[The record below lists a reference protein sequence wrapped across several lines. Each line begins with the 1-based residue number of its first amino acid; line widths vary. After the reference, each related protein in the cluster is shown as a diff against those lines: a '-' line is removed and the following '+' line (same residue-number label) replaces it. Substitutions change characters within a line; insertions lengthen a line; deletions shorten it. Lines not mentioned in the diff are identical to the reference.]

1 MKEVILVILYA
12 LLFLLVINK
21 IKFFNLPGIGN
32 KPITGVFILKIICGI
47 AVWATYTWYYK
58 ERNTA
63 DIFKYFDDSK
73 VMYDAAFNR
82 PIDFLQM
89 ITGIDNNNEYFNHNY
104 YNKMNNWFRVHES
117 TLYNESHSLIRFNA
131 LIRFFS
137 FGYFNVH
144 TVFMCFFSLVGLTGL
159 YRFLYKYLRRNKIM
173 LFCIVFLLP
182 TVLFWGSGVLK
193 EGLILTGLGLLLWS
207 YDKVINK
214 NFDYRILIIMLLSF
228 LLIRYTKVYIA
239 LALLPLMMTLIWVKY
254 ESFKRVFIKF
264 FIGIIVF
271 NILLFI
277 ISYKLLGIN
286 VFEELA
292 RKQRDFIGLAHS
304 VNSGSLLNVRI
315 LEPSVWSLI
324 INIPQALYNVC
335 CRPWFFESKSLL
347 MLITSIENLAS
358 IIIAIFAIFFY
369 KKPDKRLMTI
379 VFFSLFFVLQIY
391 ILTGLT
397 TPVMGAFVRY
407 KLPAFP
413 FLFLMLLSF
422 IDGNKLFLKLRAL
435 KIIK

>member
-413 FLFLMLLSF
+413 FLFLMLLSL

>member
-1 MKEVILVILYA
+1 MKEVIIVILYA

-413 FLFLMLLSF
+413 FLFLMLLSL